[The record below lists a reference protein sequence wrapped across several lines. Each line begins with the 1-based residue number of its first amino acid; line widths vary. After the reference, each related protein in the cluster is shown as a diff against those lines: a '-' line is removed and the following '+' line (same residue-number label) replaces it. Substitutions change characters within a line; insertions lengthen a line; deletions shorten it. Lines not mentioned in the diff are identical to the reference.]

1 VDPPCYRVVR
11 FRSCDGAGGQVR
23 AELEKRRSW
32 KSVILAGAILGS
44 ALAVAVQDQ
53 PADAAS
59 TGWGGSG
66 VSAYGDAPD
75 VGGFSGLT
83 VPAPLVAMAASPQG
97 NGYWV
102 AAADGSVY
110 SFGGVPL
117 LGSLSGRG
125 LYAPIVGMAATPDG
139 RGYWMVGADGGVFAF
154 GDAGFYG
161 SLGAIKL
168 AQPIVG
174 MASTPDGRGYWMV
187 GADGGV
193 FAFGDAGFY
202 GSLGAI
208 KLAQP
213 ITAMAATPDGRGY
226 WMVGADGGVFAF
238 GDAQFHGSAANDN
251 LGAPVVSVASTADG
265 GGYWMVAA
273 TGGVVTFGDAAQY
286 GPEPNDP
293 PFSPVATMAVTPD
306 RKGYWLLRPDEVQTT
321 FTDPPPISALGQD
334 TVRLAESQV
343 GPDPDYGAGA
353 YCNPYGPC
361 GPWCA
366 LFATWVWEQE
376 GIAIPRYSFVG
387 SVYNWA
393 APRGLA
399 LPGDARPAP
408 GDFVLYGTGPQNTST
423 SPHMGIVAQ
432 VWPDGAVDTVE
443 GDAGPE
449 PAGDY
454 GVIMNG
460 PFLPAFSKGYNG
472 FGVYAWVEP

>member
-1 VDPPCYRVVR
+1 M
-11 FRSCDGAGGQVR
+11 G
-23 AELEKRRSW
+23 AELKKRRSW
-32 KSVILAGAILGS
+32 KSAMLAGAVLGS

-53 PADAAS
+53 PADAVGTA
-59 TGWGGSG
+59 WGGSG

-83 VPAPLVAMAASPQG
+83 VPAPLVAMAASSQG

-102 AAADGSVY
+102 GAADGSVY
-110 SFGGVPL
+110 SFGEVPF

-125 LYAPIVGMAATPDG
+125 LYAPIVGMAATADG
-139 RGYWMVGADGGVFAF
+139 RGYWMV
-154 GDAGFYG
+154 
-161 SLGAIKL
+161 
-168 AQPIVG
+168 
-174 MASTPDGRGYWMV
+174 AS
-187 GADGGV
+187 DGGV

-213 ITAMAATPDGRGY
+213 ITAMAAAPDGKGY
-226 WMVGADGGVFAF
+226 WLIGADGGVFAF

-273 TGGVVTFGDAAQY
+273 TGGVVTFGDATQY

-321 FTDPPPISALGQD
+321 FTDPAPTSALGQD
-334 TVRLAESQV
+334 IVRRAESQV

-361 GPWCA
+361 ESWCA

-423 SPHMGIVAQ
+423 SSHMGIVAQ

-472 FGVYAWVEP
+472 FGVYSWVEP